1 MRITQQTLSLKT
13 SYDHQQE
20 SVRKQEVLPTIA
32 KLGQQDVKVEV
43 SLQQRDALGVS
54 LSRRDLQ
61 KAAEQNRQ
69 QQPANTTIALP
80 ASNVAVK
87 KMAVKKNSTAPAPSA
102 SSGAASSQKTS
113 DDLSDDDL
121 SLDTHT
127 RLIKM
132 MIEAMTG
139 KKIKLM
145 QPIQHTSA
153 TEPSSTASNAPTTG
167 NQSTPAEPDHQVRIT
182 EYTSESE
189 RLRFAASGEVQT
201 ADGRTIKLQ
210 LGFAMSYQDMTLSER
225 ITKQS
230 ALKDPLVLNMD
241 SQFADLK
248 EARFNFDIDS
258 DGTQDSLPTLANGS
272 YFLALDKNNNQ
283 QVDDGKEL
291 FGAQSGNGFAEL
303 AQYDEDSNGFID
315 EGDSIYG
322 QLAVWRPGK
331 GMVALANVGVG
342 VIYLHPVETQFQ
354 NLGSD
359 SDGKNLGVLRSSSVY
374 LKEDGTAGTVQQLD
388 LRA

>member
-20 SVRKQEVLPTIA
+20 SVRKQEVLPTLA
-32 KLGQQDVKVEV
+32 KPGQQDVKVEV

-69 QQPANTTIALP
+69 QQSANRSIALP
-80 ASNVAVK
+80 SSNVAVK
-87 KMAVKKNSTAPAPSA
+87 KSSADPAPSA
-102 SSGAASSQKTS
+102 SSGATSSQKTS
-113 DDLSDDDL
+113 DELSDDDL

-153 TEPSSTASNAPTTG
+153 TEPSSTAPNAPTTG

-230 ALKDPLVLNMD
+230 ALKDPLVLNLD

-258 DGTQDSLPTLANGS
+258 DGTQDSLPTLGNGS

-283 QVDDGKEL
+283 QIDDGKEL

-303 AQYDEDSNGFID
+303 AQYDEDGNSFID

-322 QLAVWRPGK
+322 QLSVWRPGK

-342 VIYLHPVETQFQ
+342 AIYLHPVETQFQ

-359 SDGKNLGVLRSSSVY
+359 SEGGNLGVLRSSGIY

>member
-20 SVRKQEVLPTIA
+20 SVRKQEVLPTLA
-32 KLGQQDVKVEV
+32 KPGQQDVKVEV

-80 ASNVAVK
+80 SSNVAVK
-87 KMAVKKNSTAPAPSA
+87 KSSADPAPSA
-102 SSGAASSQKTS
+102 SSGATSSQKTS
-113 DDLSDDDL
+113 DELSDDDL

-145 QPIQHTSA
+145 QPIQHISA
-153 TEPSSTASNAPTTG
+153 TEPSSTASNAPTAG

-225 ITKQS
+225 LTKQS
-230 ALKDPLVLNMD
+230 ALKDPLVLNLD

-258 DGTQDSLPTLANGS
+258 DGTQDSLPTLGSGS

-283 QVDDGKEL
+283 QIDDGKEL

-303 AQYDEDSNGFID
+303 AQYDEDGNGFID

-322 QLAVWRPGK
+322 QLSVWRPGK

-342 VIYLHPVETQFQ
+342 AIYLHPVETQFQ

-359 SDGKNLGVLRSSSVY
+359 SEGGNLGVLRSSGIY

>member
-20 SVRKQEVLPTIA
+20 SVRKQEVLSTLA
-32 KLGQQDVKVEV
+32 KPGQQDEKVEV

-69 QQPANTTIALP
+69 QQPAHTTIALP

-102 SSGAASSQKTS
+102 TSGATSSQKTS
-113 DDLSDDDL
+113 EELSDDDL
-121 SLDTHT
+121 SLDTHI

-153 TEPSSTASNAPTTG
+153 TVPSSTASNAPTAG

-182 EYTSESE
+182 EYSSESE

-230 ALKDPLVLNMD
+230 ALKDPLVLNLD

-258 DGTQDSLPTLANGS
+258 DGTKDSLPTLGNGS

-283 QVDDGKEL
+283 QIDDGKEL

-303 AQYDEDSNGFID
+303 AQYDEDGNGFID
-315 EGDSIYG
+315 AGDSIYG
-322 QLAVWRPGK
+322 QLAVWRPG
-331 GMVALANVGVG
+331 GGLQALANVGVG
-342 VIYLHPVETQFQ
+342 AIYLHPVETQFQ

>member
-32 KLGQQDVKVEV
+32 KPGQQDVKVEV
-43 SLQQRDALGVS
+43 SLQQRDALGIS

-61 KAAEQNRQ
+61 KAAEQNRL

-80 ASNVAVK
+80 ASNA
-87 KMAVKKNSTAPAPSA
+87 AVKKNSTDLVPPA
-102 SSGAASSQKTS
+102 SSGATSSQKTS
-113 DDLSDDDL
+113 EELSDDDL

-225 ITKQS
+225 LTKQS
-230 ALKDPLVLNMD
+230 ALKDPLVLNLD

-258 DGTQDSLPTLANGS
+258 DGSQDSLPTLANGS
-272 YFLALDKNNNQ
+272 YFLALDKNGNQ
-283 QVDDGKEL
+283 QVDNGKEL

-303 AQYDEDSNGFID
+303 AQYDEDGNNFID

-322 QLAVWRPGK
+322 QLSVWRPGK

-342 VIYLHPVETQFQ
+342 AIYLHPVETQFQ
-354 NLGSD
+354 NMGSD

>member
-20 SVRKQEVLPTIA
+20 SVRKQEVLPTLA
-32 KLGQQDVKVEV
+32 KPGQQDVKVEV

-80 ASNVAVK
+80 SSNA
-87 KMAVKKNSTAPAPSA
+87 MVKKNSADPVLSA

-121 SLDTHT
+121 SLDAHT

-145 QPIQHTSA
+145 RPIQHTSA
-153 TEPSSTASNAPTTG
+153 TDTSSTASNTPTTG

-189 RLRFAASGEVQT
+189 RLRFAARGEVQT

-225 ITKQS
+225 LTKQS
-230 ALKDPLVLNMD
+230 ALKDPLVLNLD

-258 DGTQDSLPTLANGS
+258 DGTKDSLPTLGNGS

-283 QVDDGKEL
+283 QIDDGKEL

-303 AQYDEDSNGFID
+303 AQYDEDGNSFID

-322 QLAVWRPGK
+322 QLSVWRPGK

-342 VIYLHPVETQFQ
+342 AIYLHPVETQFQ

-359 SDGKNLGVLRSSSVY
+359 SEGGNLGVLRSSGVY

>member
-20 SVRKQEVLPTIA
+20 SVRKQEVLPTLA
-32 KLGQQDVKVEV
+32 KPGQQDVKVEV

-69 QQPANTTIALP
+69 QQPTNTTIALP
-80 ASNVAVK
+80 SSNL
-87 KMAVKKNSTAPAPSA
+87 AVKKNSADPVPS
-102 SSGAASSQKTS
+102 SSSCSASSQKTS

-121 SLDTHT
+121 SLDAHT

-145 QPIQHTSA
+145 RPIQ
-153 TEPSSTASNAPTTG
+153 PSSGANATSSTTAQNAPTNS
-167 NQSTPAEPDHQVRIT
+167 NQTTPSEPDHQVRIT
-182 EYTSESE
+182 EFTSESE

-230 ALKDPLVLNMD
+230 ALKDPLVLNLD

-283 QVDDGKEL
+283 QIDDGKEL

-303 AQYDEDSNGFID
+303 AQYDEDGNNFID

-322 QLAVWRPGK
+322 QLSVWRPGK

-342 VIYLHPVETQFQ
+342 AIYLHPVETQFQ
-354 NLGSD
+354 NLGSN
-359 SDGKNLGVLRSSSVY
+359 SEGKNLGVLRSSSVY

>member
-20 SVRKQEVLPTIA
+20 SVRKQEVLPTLA
-32 KLGQQDVKVEV
+32 KPGQQDVKVEV

-69 QQPANTTIALP
+69 QQPTNTTISLP
-80 ASNVAVK
+80 SSNA
-87 KMAVKKNSTAPAPSA
+87 AVKKNSTDPVPSA
-102 SSGAASSQKTS
+102 SSGATSSQKTS
-113 DDLSDDDL
+113 DELSDDDL

-153 TEPSSTASNAPTTG
+153 TEPSSTAPNAPTTG

-225 ITKQS
+225 LTKQS
-230 ALKDPLVLNMD
+230 ALKDPLVLNLD

-303 AQYDEDSNGFID
+303 AQYDEDGNNFID
-315 EGDSIYG
+315 EGDSIYS
-322 QLAVWRPGK
+322 QLSVWRPGK

-342 VIYLHPVETQFQ
+342 AIYLHPVETQFQ

>member
-1 MRITQQTLSLKT
+1 
-13 SYDHQQE
+13 
-20 SVRKQEVLPTIA
+20 
-32 KLGQQDVKVEV
+32 
-43 SLQQRDALGVS
+43 
-54 LSRRDLQ
+54 
-61 KAAEQNRQ
+61 
-69 QQPANTTIALP
+69 
-80 ASNVAVK
+80 
-87 KMAVKKNSTAPAPSA
+87 
-102 SSGAASSQKTS
+102 
-113 DDLSDDDL
+113 
-121 SLDTHT
+121 
-127 RLIKM
+127 
-132 MIEAMTG
+132 
-139 KKIKLM
+139 
-145 QPIQHTSA
+145 
-153 TEPSSTASNAPTTG
+153 
-167 NQSTPAEPDHQVRIT
+167 
-182 EYTSESE
+182 
-189 RLRFAASGEVQT
+189 
-201 ADGRTIKLQ
+201 
-210 LGFAMSYQDMTLSER
+210 MSYQDMTLSER

>member
-20 SVRKQEVLPTIA
+20 SVRKQEVLPTLA
-32 KLGQQDVKVEV
+32 KPGQQDVKVEV

-80 ASNVAVK
+80 SSNVAVK
-87 KMAVKKNSTAPAPSA
+87 KSSADPAPSA
-102 SSGAASSQKTS
+102 SSGATSSQKTS
-113 DDLSDDDL
+113 DELSDDDL

-153 TEPSSTASNAPTTG
+153 TEPSSTAPNAPTTG

-225 ITKQS
+225 LTKQS
-230 ALKDPLVLNMD
+230 ALKDPLVLNLD

-258 DGTQDSLPTLANGS
+258 DGTQDSLPTLGSGS

-283 QVDDGKEL
+283 QIDDGKEL

-303 AQYDEDSNGFID
+303 AQYDEDGNGFID

-322 QLAVWRPGK
+322 QLSVWRPGK

-342 VIYLHPVETQFQ
+342 AIYLHPVETQFQ

-359 SDGKNLGVLRSSSVY
+359 SEGGNLGVLRSSGIY